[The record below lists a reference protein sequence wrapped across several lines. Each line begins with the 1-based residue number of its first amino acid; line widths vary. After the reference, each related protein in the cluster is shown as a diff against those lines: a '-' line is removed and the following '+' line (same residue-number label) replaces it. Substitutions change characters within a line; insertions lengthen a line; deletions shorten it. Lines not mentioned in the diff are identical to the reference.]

1 MLCHRLIYNL
11 AVCPSS
17 TVRILFISDI
27 HSNLEGLEACL
38 EVAPEHDV
46 IINLGDVVGY
56 GGSPNEATDRSRK
69 LGTIV
74 VRGNHD
80 KACSGVMGIDSF
92 NPIAGL
98 AALWTKQVLTP
109 ENLTW
114 LATLKQGPL
123 FLEGLDDVQFV
134 HGSPLDE
141 DEYVIVIR
149 DAIAPLMR
157 AERTLTFFGHTHI
170 QGAFSME
177 NEAVETLRPMYR
189 FRDKMESY
197 EIPLR
202 KTARYLI
209 NPGSVG
215 QPRDGDPRAG
225 FLLFNTETYSVTFQR
240 VPYNIAGAQGR
251 ITGAKLPERLATRL
265 ADGR

>member
-1 MLCHRLIYNL
+1 M
-11 AVCPSS
+11 
-17 TVRILFISDI
+17 RILIISDI

-38 EVAPEHDV
+38 EHTPQHDV
-46 IINLGDVVGY
+46 IVNLGDVVGY
-56 GGSPNEATDRSRK
+56 GASPNEVTDHSRK
-69 LGTIV
+69 LGPIV

-123 FLEGLDDVQFV
+123 FMDGLDDVQFV

-170 QGAFSME
+170 QGAFSLE

-225 FLLFNTETYSVTFQR
+225 FLLFNTEAYSVTFLR

-251 ITGAKLPERLATRL
+251 ITAAKLPERLATRL